1 MQDILLNPNISNL
14 KESSTLKINM
24 KVKQMRSQGK
34 DVVHFGFG
42 QSPFP
47 VCSKIVERLQEHAG
61 DKDYLPTLGLP
72 KLREEIVSHYKKHFD
87 YDFEPDY
94 ICIGPGSKELIYQA
108 LMILEGTVLV
118 PAPSWV
124 SYGPQVNSRGKHI
137 SRILTKKENNYKLQ
151 ADELE
156 SVCKTLTAD
165 QKILIINSPNNP
177 TGAVYNEDEIKQ
189 IVKVAKENNIVII
202 SDEIY
207 ALIDFTGEKKTGFFH
222 YYPEGTIVTAGLS
235 KSHSAG
241 GYRLGFL
248 ATSQRLSPV
257 IKALKAL
264 VSETFSAVSA
274 PIQHAAVAAYENS
287 REVEQYVDKCTS
299 IHKEVANYI
308 SSSLEKSA
316 IGCSKPQG
324 AFYLLIDFEKDKELI
339 NKKLKIQTS
348 TELANY
354 LLDKYQV
361 ALLPGDDFY
370 LPKEQLAF
378 RLATVDYD
386 GEKALN
392 NPIDFEDKQG
402 VYRHI
407 IQGVRQLE
415 KFVTDLRK

>member
-1 MQDILLNPNISNL
+1 
-14 KESSTLKINM
+14 
-24 KVKQMRSQGK
+24 
-34 DVVHFGFG
+34 
-42 QSPFP
+42 
-47 VCSKIVERLQEHAG
+47 
-61 DKDYLPTLGLP
+61 
-72 KLREEIVSHYKKHFD
+72 
-87 YDFEPDY
+87 
-94 ICIGPGSKELIYQA
+94 
-108 LMILEGTVLV
+108 
-118 PAPSWV
+118 
-124 SYGPQVNSRGKHI
+124 
-137 SRILTKKENNYKLQ
+137 
-151 ADELE
+151 
-156 SVCKTLTAD
+156 
-165 QKILIINSPNNP
+165 
-177 TGAVYNEDEIKQ
+177 
-189 IVKVAKENNIVII
+189 
-202 SDEIY
+202 
-207 ALIDFTGEKKTGFFH
+207 
-222 YYPEGTIVTAGLS
+222 
-235 KSHSAG
+235 
-241 GYRLGFL
+241 
-248 ATSQRLSPV
+248 
-257 IKALKAL
+257 
-264 VSETFSAVSA
+264 
-274 PIQHAAVAAYENS
+274 
-287 REVEQYVDKCTS
+287 
-299 IHKEVANYI
+299 VANYI

>member
-151 ADELE
+151 A
-156 SVCKTLTAD
+156 
-165 QKILIINSPNNP
+165 
-177 TGAVYNEDEIKQ
+177 
-189 IVKVAKENNIVII
+189 
-202 SDEIY
+202 
-207 ALIDFTGEKKTGFFH
+207 
-222 YYPEGTIVTAGLS
+222 
-235 KSHSAG
+235 
-241 GYRLGFL
+241 R
-248 ATSQRLSPV
+248 
-257 IKALKAL
+257 
-264 VSETFSAVSA
+264 
-274 PIQHAAVAAYENS
+274 
-287 REVEQYVDKCTS
+287 
-299 IHKEVANYI
+299 
-308 SSSLEKSA
+308 
-316 IGCSKPQG
+316 
-324 AFYLLIDFEKDKELI
+324 
-339 NKKLKIQTS
+339 
-348 TELANY
+348 
-354 LLDKYQV
+354 
-361 ALLPGDDFY
+361 
-370 LPKEQLAF
+370 
-378 RLATVDYD
+378 
-386 GEKALN
+386 
-392 NPIDFEDKQG
+392 
-402 VYRHI
+402 
-407 IQGVRQLE
+407 
-415 KFVTDLRK
+415 